1 MASFNHSLLIAL
13 ISIYLSATATAT
25 ATVSGSDI
33 HDILPEFGLPKGIL
47 PDAVESYTLSPS
59 DGAFNVQLTRPCYVK
74 FDDQTVYYS
83 ENIQGKLTYGSISDV
98 TGIQAKQFFLWL
110 SVTGMD
116 LDTGSNMIEFHVGV
130 LSKKLPADMFLV
142 VPDCKSKACPHED
155 QSQSI

>member
-13 ISIYLSATATAT
+13 ISIYLSAT

-59 DGAFNVQLTRPCYVK
+59 DGAFTVQLTRPCYVQ

-83 ENIQGKLTYGSISDV
+83 KNIQGKLTYGSVSDV
-98 TGIQAKQFFLWL
+98 SGIQAKQFFLWL

-142 VPDCKSKACPHED
+142 VPDCKSKACQHEA
-155 QSQSI
+155 QPQSI